1 MMKSA
6 LNMLA
11 GAIIAAAV
19 GVAGASIG
27 VAPLPGGGPA
37 LIDQTWLNG
46 LAGGLNYPYQYGI
59 TAAGTTQATAT
70 QLASGARLLEVD
82 TTAAST
88 GVALPPCL
96 QGTAVSIYNNGA
108 STLTVYPAIANNPIT
123 AAQDTINNGTSFSGG
138 VATHVSLLAF
148 CAKNGVWAAK

>member
-1 MMKSA
+1 MLKNA
-6 LNMLA
+6 LNMVA
-11 GAIIAAAV
+11 GAVICALVSVAYAAV
-19 GVAGASIG
+19 GVAPPAGS
-27 VAPLPGGGPA
+27 GPA
-37 LIDQTWLNG
+37 LQDGVWLNG
-46 LAGGLNYPYQYGI
+46 LAGGQNYSYQYGI

-70 QLASGARLLEVD
+70 QIPGGVRLLEVD
-82 TTAAST
+82 TTASNT
-88 GVALPPCL
+88 GVALPPCI
-96 QGTAVSIYNNGA
+96 QGTAVSLYNNGA